1 MQIPSWVKLHGAITH
16 FPIALLLL
24 AMAIELGALCLR
36 NAPEKQRSWRQVAL
50 MLLGVA
56 FVTSLPALLT
66 GYLAG
71 QTFAR
76 YPAEFQ
82 NHWIAA
88 VIATVATGL
97 VFLGRLATRDQLTA
111 LPRVFTIG
119 LTVLGAAAVGWTGHL
134 GGEMVFGDDEPVTV
148 AAAPTPAPAVD
159 ERGQRLEQAAGR
171 MEMAASKLDLATER
185 MSRQADA
192 AKKPVV
198 PPVIKTVPA
207 KPAPAA
213 TPDESATDRAAERL
227 DKVAEQYTRISERLE
242 QAAERLEKAES
253 TSAKPVVSTPGT
265 KPAVPAPTQPA
276 ATPKPAGPDPKLV
289 ALGEKFYFDPNVGGC
304 DSCHKL
310 NGKGGRGGPDLSGVG
325 ARQPS
330 IDWQKAHLMDPPSKV
345 PGSKM
350 PAYNDLTDEQ
360 LTALAHFVVSQK

>member
-1 MQIPSWVKLHGAITH
+1 M
-16 FPIALLLL
+16 LLL
-24 AMAIELGALCLR
+24 AMAIELGALALR

-50 MLLGVA
+50 MLLGVS

-71 QTFAR
+71 RTFAR

-82 NHWIAA
+82 NHWISA
-88 VIATVATGL
+88 VIATVTTGL
-97 VFLGRLATRDQLTA
+97 VFLWRLGTRDK
-111 LPRVFTIG
+111 
-119 LTVLGAAAVGWTGHL
+119 LTVVSRAFSVALIVVGAAAVGWTGHL
-134 GGEMVFGDDEPVTV
+134 GGEMVFGEDEPVAV

-185 MSRQADA
+185 MAHQAEMAKQPA
-192 AKKPVV
+192 APTPMPRVARPLPPAAV
-198 PPVIKTVPA
+198 PSPPV
-207 KPAPAA
+207 APG
-213 TPDESATDRAAERL
+213 ESATDRAADRL
-227 DKVAEQYTRISERLE
+227 AKVADQFTSISERLE
-242 QAAERLEKAES
+242 RSAQRLEAAQKPGAAPA
-253 TSAKPVVSTPGT
+253 TVPTAKPGTPVVATPT
-265 KPAVPAPTQPA
+265 TP
-276 ATPKPAGPDPKLV
+276 PKPAGPDPKLV
-289 ALGEKFYFDPNVGGC
+289 ALGEKFYFDSNVGGC

-310 NGKGGRGGPDLSGVG
+310 NGKGGRGGPDLTGVG
-325 ARQPS
+325 SRQPS
-330 IDWQKAHLMDPPSKV
+330 IDWQKAHLIDPPSKV